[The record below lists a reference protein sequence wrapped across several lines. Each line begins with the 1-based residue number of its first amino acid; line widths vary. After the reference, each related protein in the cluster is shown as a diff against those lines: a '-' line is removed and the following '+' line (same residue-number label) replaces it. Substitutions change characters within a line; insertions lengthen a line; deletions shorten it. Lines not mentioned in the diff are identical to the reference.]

1 MPKGKRKGKSA
12 SVQKPRIDTIGIT
25 SDEDSLNDNASV
37 ISIVSDQKSII
48 EEGGDEVDE
57 QTQEEV
63 FEEKLREAIDGM
75 NQKSAQGR
83 TSSLESVAKAF
94 VKKCI
99 PEFVSDRRITL
110 SDGIERSLKKGRGS
124 EQAAA
129 AQLAPLLCVQLGAG
143 DEAEEVC
150 KILAPVLSVVAHDTA
165 ASPQAR
171 AKCCWALGLCNF
183 LSGGEMTEVV
193 HLMQSLETIFSGS
206 YLKGNG
212 TVPMVSTDLALLH
225 AAALSALEPPSDIDG
240 TSRYKIYQLS
250 ELLDSAHLD
259 VRMAAGETIALA
271 YELGREHNED
281 FQNDNTPQL
290 AEKLR
295 QLATDSHKY
304 RAKKDRKQQRS
315 SFRDILHYVEDGDP
329 PDIQV
334 RFGQEILALDSW
346 CRKKQYDAFC
356 QVLGSGMNLHLTE
369 NDLVREIFEL
379 GERLTPPYFA
389 ANKQTKLERHLMN
402 AAAFKARTISRN
414 KHRDKRSAKTA
425 IWCRFY
431 ELEGLQ
437 NLISKF
443 IKSTPDGS
451 TENGVN
457 GKISTVIHIA
467 SFHPII
473 TYIYYSKF
481 DCDWQIDDV
490 SFWLSVLTDKILS
503 SLGFSSHLRAVV
515 QIRRKWYI

>member
-12 SVQKPRIDTIGIT
+12 FVQKSRIDAIGLT
-25 SDEDSLNDNASV
+25 SDEDSVNDNASV
-37 ISIVSDQKSII
+37 NSIVSETKSIA

-63 FEEKLREAIDGM
+63 FEEKLREAIDGL

-83 TSSLESVAKAF
+83 TLSLESVTKAF
-94 VKKCI
+94 IKKCI
-99 PEFVSDRRITL
+99 PDFVSDRRLTL
-110 SDGIERSLKKGRGS
+110 ADGIERSLKKGRGS

-150 KILAPVLSVVAHDTA
+150 KLLAPVLSVVAHDTA
-165 ASPQAR
+165 ASPKAR
-171 AKCCWALGLCNF
+171 AKCCWALGLCSF
-183 LSGGEMTEVV
+183 LSGGEMADVI

-212 TVPMVSTDLALLH
+212 TIPVVSAELSSLH
-225 AAALSALEPPSDIDG
+225 AAALSAWSLLLTLMAPSDTYMLMSENSDG
-240 TSRYKIYQLS
+240 FASKIYQLS

-271 YELGREHNED
+271 YELGREHNDD
-281 FQNDNTPQL
+281 FQRATTPQL
-290 AEKLR
+290 VDKLR

-369 NDLVREIFEL
+369 NDLVRDIFEL
-379 GERLTPPYFA
+379 GERLSPPYYA

-402 AAAFKARTISRN
+402 AAAYKARTISRN
-414 KHRDKRSAKTA
+414 KHRDKRS
-425 IWCRFY
+425 
-431 ELEGLQ
+431 
-437 NLISKF
+437 
-443 IKSTPDGS
+443 
-451 TENGVN
+451 
-457 GKISTVIHIA
+457 
-467 SFHPII
+467 
-473 TYIYYSKF
+473 
-481 DCDWQIDDV
+481 
-490 SFWLSVLTDKILS
+490 SVV
-503 SLGFSSHLRAVV
+503 AC
-515 QIRRKWYI
+515 